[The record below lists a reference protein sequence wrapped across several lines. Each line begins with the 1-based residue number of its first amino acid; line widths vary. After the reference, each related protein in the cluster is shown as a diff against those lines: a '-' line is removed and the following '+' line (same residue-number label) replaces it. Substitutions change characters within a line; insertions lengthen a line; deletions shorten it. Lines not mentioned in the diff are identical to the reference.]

1 MKVHSCLMLAC
12 LLASLVEA
20 QAASIVEY
28 LCCDWGPAMT
38 LPGKTNAVAQF
49 NDAEDEVY
57 FLKQVTSGSGRSYSI
72 YLCKMK
78 PDGSAKTEIKEL
90 WKNPNYAIDA
100 QGQSTWMDVNR
111 KTRKIALSITAGG
124 SDVTGLWTVN
134 LDGTDLKHLIT
145 PMVINGHLQRID
157 SPSWTP
163 DGQWLVYGETSE
175 GMPLMKCDKDGKNIS
190 QILKEGGTS
199 QGRVS
204 PDGKQILY
212 IKWIGWASRLYLMNI
227 DGTNPHPLPNP
238 DDKRWHTH
246 GGTDPAWSPDG
257 KQVFLIDI
265 SCVLIDVKSGKEL
278 AQRVGH
284 SGYPHWGRLGLIG
297 FRVGG
302 IYFTDIERKESYCL
316 TDFSLANIRDQKIG
330 PGKW

>member
-1 MKVHSCLMLAC
+1 
-12 LLASLVEA
+12 
-20 QAASIVEY
+20 
-28 LCCDWGPAMT
+28 
-38 LPGKTNAVAQF
+38 
-49 NDAEDEVY
+49 
-57 FLKQVTSGSGRSYSI
+57 
-72 YLCKMK
+72 MK

-175 GMPLMKCDKDGKNIS
+175 VIPLMKCDKDGKNIS

-212 IKWIGWASRLYLMNI
+212 IK
-227 DGTNPHPLPNP
+227 
-238 DDKRWHTH
+238 
-246 GGTDPAWSPDG
+246 
-257 KQVFLIDI
+257 
-265 SCVLIDVKSGKEL
+265 
-278 AQRVGH
+278 
-284 SGYPHWGRLGLIG
+284 
-297 FRVGG
+297 
-302 IYFTDIERKESYCL
+302 
-316 TDFSLANIRDQKIG
+316 
-330 PGKW
+330 

>member
-1 MKVHSCLMLAC
+1 MLIMPAPTR
-12 LLASLVEA
+12 
-20 QAASIVEY
+20 AADIIEY
-28 LCCDWGPAMT
+28 LCCDWGPALT
-38 LPGKTNAVAQF
+38 LPAKTNEPAQF

-57 FLKQVTSGSGRSYSI
+57 FLKQVTSGSGRSCSI

-90 WKNPNYAIDA
+90 WKNPNYAIDT
-100 QGQSTWMDVNR
+100 QVQSTWMDVNR
-111 KTRKIALSITAGG
+111 KTRKIALSIAFGG

-134 LDGTDLKHLIT
+134 LDGKDLKHLIT

-175 GMPLMKCDKDGKNIS
+175 GMPLMKCDKDGKSIS

-204 PDGKQILY
+204 PDGQQILY
-212 IKWIGWASRLYLMNI
+212 IKWVGWASRLYLMNI

-246 GGTDPAWSPDG
+246 GGTYPAWSPDG
-257 KQVFLIDI
+257 KRIFYIGICLTLVDSKKGGKLWFGEP
-265 SCVLIDVKSGKEL
+265 SGEGL
-278 AQRVGH
+278 VGWA
-284 SGYPHWGRLGLIG
+284 HWGRHGFVGYAIRGLLI
-297 FRVGG
+297 
-302 IYFTDIERKESYCL
+302 TDSDLHEARLIAPSHVIESNNKADR
-316 TDFSLANIRDQKIG
+316 
-330 PGKW
+330 W